1 MGGDGFNGVTA
12 MKADACDK
20 CREDIMK
27 QLAGLW
33 EQSDKF
39 ASAITELKVIS
50 ATQMTILSQ
59 TNKILEN
66 QVTRQDRQE
75 ERTDRIVERAASSKV
90 PEERSWKQPW
100 FKYII
105 ITLCVITV
113 VIVGAAIGINALKEW
128 AEVAKGG

>member
-1 MGGDGFNGVTA
+1 
-12 MKADACDK
+12 
-20 CREDIMK
+20 MK

-39 ASAITELKVIS
+39 AEAITELKVIS
-50 ATQMTILSQ
+50 ATQATILCQ

-66 QVTRQDRQE
+66 QSTRQDRQE
-75 ERTDRIVERAASSKV
+75 ERTDRIVDRVTNSKGSSDGI
-90 PEERSWKQPW
+90 WKQPW

-105 ITLCVITV
+105 ITLCIIAV

-128 AEVAKGG
+128 ADVAKGV